1 MRWIFRTYL
10 ELGSIG
16 RLLSK
21 MDEQNIRSKRRE
33 AGDGRGAGG
42 CRFGPG
48 SLGYLLRNRSYVG
61 EISHKGQIHAGTHEA
76 IIDRDLFEA
85 VQTQL
90 KNGAVSR
97 KLETAKSVHLLKGKL
112 FDSAGN
118 RMTPSHSVKKGVRYR
133 YYVSQ
138 AILGSRPSETGQVG
152 RVSAPDIEALIEV
165 NLRKRFAGLP
175 GQSLGMADL
184 VEAHLERVVILA
196 DAVELRLT
204 DSQKTGGQT
213 ERLEWRRQPHSAEK
227 GPVVSAVLDS
237 RPDARAT
244 QTVLA
249 AIGKARLWVKEVTD
263 GTTAAEIALREGKS
277 ERHIR
282 LLAPLAFVTPRM
294 VGDIVSGTG
303 RPQTVTD
310 LAASVPHI
318 WR

>member
-1 MRWIFRTYL
+1 MRPGPTSTEICIPRDFGYWSQRRRIFHLFGAAHFKFHGPSHCSSVARISSCQQLNLDL
-10 ELGSIG
+10 EFNSLHA
-16 RLLSK
+16 
-21 MDEQNIRSKRRE
+21 QRE
-33 AGDGRGAGG
+33 ACEAYIK
-42 CRFGPG
+42 
-48 SLGYLLRNRSYVG
+48 SQL
-61 EISHKGQIHAGTHEA
+61 HE
-76 IIDRDLFEA
+76 
-85 VQTQL
+85 
-90 KNGAVSR
+90 G
-97 KLETAKSVHLLKGKL
+97 
-112 FDSAGN
+112 
-118 RMTPSHSVKKGVRYR
+118 YR

-237 RPDARAT
+237 RPDARVT

-249 AIGKARLWVKEVTD
+249 AIGKARLWTKELTD
-263 GTTAAEIALREGKS
+263 GGDVAAIARREVKS

-282 LLAPLAFVTPRM
+282 LLLPLAFVPPATVR
-294 VGDIVSGTG
+294 DIISGNVE
-303 RPQTVTD
+303 PHSVTD
-310 LAASVPHI
+310 LAKDVSLT
-318 WR
+318 WRNLRQSSTRT